1 MLSTLVD
8 MALPENKIP
17 RVYAN
22 TGIELNMIRDFV
34 IGLQKHDDRII
45 ILKPK
50 VPIKQ
55 MLVAP
60 AGTEL
65 SSIRKIYSH
74 EKALEQC
81 KKLLSTM
88 PECKLIPYSTTSAA
102 AAAVAALND
111 KCSAAI
117 ASETAARLN
126 RLEIIKDSIQDEE
139 DNYTEFVV
147 FRSKK

>member
-1 MLSTLVD
+1 
-8 MALPENKIP
+8 
-17 RVYAN
+17 
-22 TGIELNMIRDFV
+22 
-34 IGLQKHDDRII
+34 
-45 ILKPK
+45 
-50 VPIKQ
+50 

-74 EKALEQC
+74 EKAFEQC
-81 KKLLSTM
+81 KKFLATM
-88 PECKLIPYSTTSAA
+88 PECRQISYSTTSAA

-126 RLEIIKDSIQDEE
+126 RLEIIKESIQDEE
-139 DNYTEFVV
+139 ENYTEFVV
-147 FRSKK
+147 FRGKK